1 MKCIV
6 YLYDVFYYAFGF
18 IFQIRVIQPLATS
31 SVFDL

>member
-18 IFQIRVIQPLATS
+18 IFQIRVIQPLRD
-31 SVFDL
+31 FFRL